1 MAKDE
6 FVKVSLELM
15 AAHAVMGSE
24 QPLLQ
29 IADGAVYQR
38 HHGLSPFVQVGSR
51 GLAAGNMAKPGL
63 FQIR

>member
-51 GLAAGNMAKPGL
+51 GFPQRGQIKPSG
-63 FQIR
+63 QQH